1 MPKILL
7 DAGHYDKYNQS
18 NVHKNYYEG
27 TQMWKLQQHLKIQLE
42 KYGFTVGS
50 TKSSING
57 YPKTNGSDDV
67 YKRGQI
73 AKGYDLMISLHSNAC
88 GTESVNRAVIIYP
101 MSGAKS
107 DLAAQLGQCVK
118 STMGLSSYQ
127 LMQRDYNTGTMY
139 SGIKSTQKDY
149 YGVIRGS
156 VAQGV
161 PCIIIE
167 HGFHTNTAVAKWLMS
182 DANLHKLAEVEAK
195 VIAEHFG
202 MKKQT
207 STTTTQTST
216 QKQPMYRLQVG
227 AYSQKSNAEQML
239 DKLKKAGFDAYITT
253 EQP

>member
-18 NVHKNYYEG
+18 NVHKSYYEG

-57 YPKTNGSDDV
+57 YPKTSGKDDV
-67 YKRGQI
+67 YKRGQM

-101 MSGAKS
+101 MSGAKNS
-107 DLAAQLGQCVK
+107 LAAQLGTCLK

-127 LMQRDYNTGTMY
+127 LMQRDYNTG
-139 SGIKSTQKDY
+139 SICSDVKSSKKDY

-161 PCIIIE
+161 PCLIIE

-182 DANLHKLAEVEAK
+182 DTNLRKLAEAEAK
-195 VIAEHFG
+195 VIADHFG
-202 MKKQT
+202 LKKQT
-207 STTTTQTST
+207 STSTTQSNNKPKTLY
-216 QKQPMYRLQVG
+216 KVQVG
-227 AYSQKSNAEQML
+227 AYSNKSNADQML
-239 DKLKKAGFDAYITT
+239 AKLKKAGFDGIVIT
-253 EQP
+253 Q

>member
-57 YPKTNGSDDV
+57 YPKTNGNDDV
-67 YKRGQI
+67 YKRGQM

-101 MSGAKS
+101 MSGAKNN
-107 DLAAQLGQCVK
+107 LAVQLGQCVK

-167 HGFHTNTAVAKWLMS
+167 HGFHTNTAVAKWLMN
-182 DANLHKLAEVEAK
+182 DVNLQKLAEAEAK

-202 MKKQT
+202 IKKQT
-207 STTTTQTST
+207 STSTTQNTT
-216 QKQPMYRLQVG
+216 KNNEYYKVQVLAG
-227 AYSQKSNAEQML
+227 KNRQSAEDMVN
-239 DKLKKAGFDAYITT
+239 KLKKAGFDGFIVT
-253 EQP
+253 P

>member
-7 DAGHYDKYNQS
+7 DAGHYDKYNKS
-18 NVHKNYYEG
+18 NVHSPYYEG
-27 TQMWKLQQHLKIQLE
+27 TQMWKLYNHLKIQLE

-57 YPKTNGSDDV
+57 YPKTNGNDDV
-67 YKRGQI
+67 YKRGQM

-127 LMQRDYNTGTMY
+127 LMQRDYNTGNMY
-139 SGIKSTQKDY
+139 SGVKSAQKDY

-161 PCIIIE
+161 PCVIIE
-167 HGFHTNTAVAKWLMS
+167 HGFHTNTAVAKWLMN
-182 DANLHKLAEVEAK
+182 DVNLQKLAEAEAK

-202 MKKQT
+202 IKKQT
-207 STTTTQTST
+207 STSTTQNTT
-216 QKQPMYRLQVG
+216 KNNEYYKVQVLAG
-227 AYSQKSNAEQML
+227 KNRQSAEDMIN
-239 DKLKKAGFDAYITT
+239 KLKKAGFDGFIVT
-253 EQP
+253 P